1 MLYKT
6 RKQITEERAR
16 LISIKADNVNF
27 ISSSRAYELLNKC
40 KRDETFVKKLL
51 WPFDIVMSSIP
62 LD

>member
-40 KRDETFVKKLL
+40 KRDETFFVKKLL
-51 WPFDIVMSSIP
+51 
-62 LD
+62 